1 MPSANL
7 TAKLKLDF
15 FSDEDKVKLEQT
27 AIQYKNACNFVSEFM
42 FNNDFLMHQIKLNNA
57 IYSDLREKFGLKS
70 QMAQSVTRT
79 VVARYRTTKQQ
90 LRTNPFR
97 YKDEN
102 YKWQSIKKDLT
113 WLQKPISFRRS
124 QLDLVA
130 NRDWSYSQDNNIL
143 SLNTIKGRI
152 KTTPTNKGFEKYF
165 DGTWSF
171 GTAKIVK
178 IKNNWFFHLAVAKET
193 KDFNKDEVNHVVG
206 IDRGLRFLAT
216 SYDEKGKV
224 EFFDGKKII
233 TKRNNY
239 KRLRA
244 ELQSKGTRSAKRKL
258 KRISDRENR
267 WMTDVNHSITK
278 TLVEKYGKNTLFVL
292 EDLTGIR
299 FNSDYLEKSTK
310 DQVNSWA
317 FFQFESF
324 LVYKAQQRASEVLK
338 VSPKYTSQRCPKCG
352 TINKNNRNH
361 KTHEY
366 HCKNCGYCSNDDRT
380 AAMNIQE
387 LGTLYISGITNPK
400 FEKILQDTD

>member
-1 MPSANL
+1 MPSASL

-15 FSDEDKVKLEQT
+15 FSDEDTAKLEQT
-27 AIQYKNACNFVSEFM
+27 AIQYKNACNFVSEFI

-57 IYSDLREKFGLKS
+57 VYSDLREKFELKS

-90 LRTNPFR
+90 LLTNPFR

-102 YKWQSIKKDLT
+102 DKWQSIKKDLT
-113 WLQKPISFRRS
+113 WLQKPILFRRS

-152 KTTPTNKGFEKYF
+152 KTTPINKGFEKYF

-193 KDFNKDEVNHVVG
+193 EDFNKDEVNHVVG

-299 FNSDYLEKSTK
+299 FNSDYLGKSTK

-324 LVYKAQQRASEVLK
+324 LAYKAQQRASEVLK